1 MRHVASFG
9 QREYPL
15 LTHRAIMHPWKGANP
30 HGWGGGDQCE
40 DEARDEANKEA

>member
-1 MRHVASFG
+1 MWRRLDSGNIHYSHTG
-9 QREYPL
+9 PSC
-15 LTHRAIMHPWKGANP
+15 TPWKGANP